1 MSSHRQPETPT
12 CGNRSYRY
20 TPTNVNRD
28 LTSYI
33 SPFYNPGTDSY
44 LPSYDFC
51 FPSPV
56 YLGTASPPAASTT
69 PPTRSK
75 KSSSYTPAY
84 GSVRENET
92 DEQYVKHV
100 YPPSTIDYNMGKS
113 SVRSVN
119 ENDLDK
125 SPKTPIY
132 SPSTNQ
138 NNSSVRENDNEEGS
152 SSSKRGHVYSVTIDS
167 EQLDG
172 GGDNSRSVENSP
184 RVIEED
190 NSQDVESN

>member
-12 CGNRSYRY
+12 YGSCSYRY
-20 TPTNVNRD
+20 TPTLAVNRE

-56 YLGTASPPAASTT
+56 YLGTASPPTASTT
-69 PPTRSK
+69 PPTRSR
-75 KSSSYTPAY
+75 KSSSYR
-84 GSVRENET
+84 SVRENET

-113 SVRSVN
+113 SVRSV
-119 ENDLDK
+119 END
-125 SPKTPIY
+125 SPKTPVY

-138 NNSSVRENDNEEGS
+138 NNSSVRENENEDE
-152 SSSKRGHVYSVTIDS
+152 SSSKRGHVYSVTLDS

-172 GGDNSRSVENSP
+172 GDSSRSVENSP
-184 RVIEED
+184 RVVEED

>member
-1 MSSHRQPETPT
+1 MSSQRHSETPT
-12 CGNRSYRY
+12 YGNRSYRY
-20 TPTNVNRD
+20 TPTNVNRE

-56 YLGTASPPAASTT
+56 YLGTASPPTASTT

-75 KSSSYTPAY
+75 KSSSHTPVY

-119 ENDLDK
+119 DDLDK

-138 NNSSVRENDNEEGS
+138 NNSSVRGENEGDEGPS
-152 SSSKRGHVYSVTIDS
+152 TKRGHVYSVTIDS
-167 EQLDG
+167 EQLDVC
-172 GGDNSRSVENSP
+172 DNSRSVENSP
-184 RVIEED
+184 RVNEED

>member
-1 MSSHRQPETPT
+1 MSSQRHSETPT
-12 CGNRSYRY
+12 YGNRSYRY
-20 TPTNVNRD
+20 TPTNVNRE

-75 KSSSYTPAY
+75 KSSSHTPVY

-138 NNSSVRENDNEEGS
+138 NNSSVRGENEGEEVGPS
-152 SSSKRGHVYSVTIDS
+152 TKRGHVYC
-167 EQLDG
+167 
-172 GGDNSRSVENSP
+172 VENSP
-184 RVIEED
+184 RVNEED